1 MLATL
6 CAGGQT
12 LPQPPVSSTA
22 VTQSVSQTLVT
33 GISNQA
39 VAVSQSMLLS
49 NRAVLIV
56 SEARGLDVN
65 AVKLKFS
72 ESMSGRFEIPLE
84 GAKDIH
90 REAEML
96 SKDFGAS
103 IAVIVDEATA
113 DGRLRT
119 NYVFRNGVMPLTVA
133 PVRNIG
139 LSPGGRRMYVWPET
153 SKLSAP
159 RDLRLV
165 QQPN

>member
-6 CAGGQT
+6 CAGGQI
-12 LPQPPVSSTA
+12 LPRPALSSAA
-22 VTQSVSQTLVT
+22 VTQDVSGILVT
-33 GISNQA
+33 GTSNQA
-39 VAVSQSMLLS
+39 VAVNQSMFLS
-49 NRAVLIV
+49 NRAVLIL
-56 SEARGLDVN
+56 SEARGLEVS
-65 AVKLKFS
+65 AVRLKFS

-96 SKDFGAS
+96 SKDFGAN

-119 NYVFRNGVMPLTVA
+119 NYVFRNGVMRRTVA
-133 PVRNIG
+133 PVGNIG

-159 RDLRLV
+159 RNLRLV